1 MKREEEKRKINLH
14 PTKKKATKV
23 GEVTD
28 ASNSK
33 MKTAVKKAAGKDVV
47 EPP

>member
-1 MKREEEKRKINLH
+1 MKREEEKRKRNLH
-14 PTKKKATKV
+14 PKKKASKV